1 MISNSHLQC
10 VSNSFAE
17 LEALIDMLELI
28 GVEMGGTPIEDPYY
42 AKVRNATCGVIEAT
56 VEKAERARRDIEELY
71 RLLPK
76 GDKK

>member
-1 MISNSHLQC
+1 MIAHLQR

-17 LEALIDMLELI
+17 LEALVNMLELI
-28 GVEMGGTPIEDPYY
+28 GDELGGTPIEDLHY
-42 AKVRNATCGVIEAT
+42 AKMRNATCGVIDAT
-56 VEKAERARRDIEELY
+56 VEKTEKARRDIEELY